1 MRYNIALRIKT
12 HCEGKLPGDL
22 EPNNKMIHSYLSICL
37 WSSEDY
43 RDGDI
48 ANIDQT
54 ALSFVLDGGKTYD
67 IEVVKD
73 VLA

>member
-1 MRYNIALRIKT
+1 
-12 HCEGKLPGDL
+12 
-22 EPNNKMIHSYLSICL
+22 MIHSYLSICL

-67 IEVVKD
+67 IKVVKE